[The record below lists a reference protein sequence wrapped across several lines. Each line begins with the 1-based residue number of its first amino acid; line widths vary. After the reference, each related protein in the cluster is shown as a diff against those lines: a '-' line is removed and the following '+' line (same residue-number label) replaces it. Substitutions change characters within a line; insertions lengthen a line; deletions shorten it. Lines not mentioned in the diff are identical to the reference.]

1 MTEAV
6 PEERKS
12 KSQIKRE
19 MQALRDLGKRLVE
32 LPPAS
37 LKKIVI
43 GDDTREA
50 VVAARRMKREAL
62 RRQLGRIGAL
72 MREEDADDIVR
83 TLEQLSQPH
92 RGQVRVQHELEEWRD
107 KLLAGDTGLIDD
119 LAQRYSALDRQHVR
133 QLVRN
138 AVRERKHDKPPK
150 SARALYKYLNEL
162 RSSS

>member
-1 MTEAV
+1 MTESA

-37 LKKIVI
+37 FKKVELREA
-43 GDDTREA
+43 TRDA
-50 VVAARRMKREAL
+50 VVAARSMKREAL

-72 MREEDADDIVR
+72 MREEDAERVIR
-83 TLEQLSQPH
+83 TLDQLSQPH
-92 RGQVRVQHELEEWRD
+92 RDEVKAQHELEAWRD
-107 KLLAGDTGLIDD
+107 NLLAGDTGLIDD
-119 LAQRYSALDRQHVR
+119 LAQRYTALDRQYVR

-138 AVRERKHDKPPK
+138 ATRERKHDKPPK

-162 RSSS
+162 RYTA